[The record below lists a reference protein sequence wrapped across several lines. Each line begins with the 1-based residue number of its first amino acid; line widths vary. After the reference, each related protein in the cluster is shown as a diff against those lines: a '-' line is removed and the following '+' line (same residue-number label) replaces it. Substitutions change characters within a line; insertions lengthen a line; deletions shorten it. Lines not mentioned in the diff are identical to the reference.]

1 MQKTGGTHIRRVL
14 KNVIGGIDAD
24 HFEDKH
30 KRLSQNTHKYVFGTI
45 RNPWSWYVSL
55 WAFGC
60 ERQGGWVYDNL
71 TLRQLMPRRIARELV
86 FFRNPAYLPDRLR
99 GDYDYGRYLY
109 ADAMKIDRFREW
121 LEYIHDGRGK
131 YTLPDSYGR
140 SRVAGF
146 TGYMTYQFVLQFAQ
160 NMAWRRCRS
169 AQALKEYMDRHFL
182 TDKIIK
188 LENAKTQLLTV
199 LEEVGYDLSPAQRET
214 YDSLFS
220 KKTNT
225 SEHLPYRDY
234 YDPKTI
240 EMVREKDKIIIERF
254 GYEF

>member
-1 MQKTGGTHIRRVL
+1 
-14 KNVIGGIDAD
+14 
-24 HFEDKH
+24 
-30 KRLSQNTHKYVFGTI
+30 
-45 RNPWSWYVSL
+45 
-55 WAFGC
+55 
-60 ERQGGWVYDNL
+60 
-71 TLRQLMPRRIARELV
+71 
-86 FFRNPAYLPDRLR
+86 
-99 GDYDYGRYLY
+99 
-109 ADAMKIDRFREW
+109 MKIDRFREW

-220 KKTNT
+220 KRQIRPSICLTGTITTRKQLRWSGKKTKSLSSVSATNFRVFPSPPALNT
-225 SEHLPYRDY
+225 SGR
-234 YDPKTI
+234 
-240 EMVREKDKIIIERF
+240 
-254 GYEF
+254 